1 MKVKQMNG
9 DGFLDGLKKVG
20 KVLEPVGVAL
30 KPVAKEV
37 GKELIDLAAQTA
49 KDKAR
54 EKMTKKEGQG
64 FSGMVLAPE
73 TVDQLFKKYGDGIY
87 SAGVSMS
94 PAQSR
99 SLRSGRGITMK
110 SSMLGD
116 GHRYEMMMD
125 AGMVKKLMDAFRK
138 NKGVKIVKDMV
149 KDIVDR
155 KSGGSI
161 FGAVARVV
169 APIIAEKLIDVG
181 VTAAKKKIDGAG
193 IFAAGSGMSDELPIQ
208 TGTPAL
214 LQSSPASDPFV
225 PSQLLTVSQ
234 PPASSRKKKV
244 KM

>member
-1 MKVKQMNG
+1 MNG
-9 DGFLDGLKKVG
+9 DGFLDGLKSVG
-20 KVLEPVGVAL
+20 KVLKPVGVAL

-37 GKELIDLAAQTA
+37 GKELLDLAAQAA

-54 EKMTKKEGQG
+54 EKMTKKPKEGKG
-64 FSGMVLAPE
+64 LSGMVLAPE

-138 NKGVKIVKDMV
+138 NKGVKIVKELV

-161 FGAVARVV
+161 FGAVARIV
-169 APIIAEKLIDVG
+169 APIITEKLIDVG
-181 VTAAKKKIDGAG
+181 VTAAKKKIDGSG
-193 IFAAGSGMSDELPIQ
+193 IFAAGSGMSEVLPIQ

-214 LQSSPASDPFV
+214 LQSSPASEPFV